1 MDEITKNQTPLE
13 TQSMPD
19 INDFTVDYSS
29 DDEEFGDPQTER
41 ILDRKHFYEKKP
53 YKTKISD
60 GRFSFFLPY
69 RITTSYMAS
78 LHTYVYLAPTIIY
91 MSCCILRYPL
101 YFLDM
106 LRWIHIGEFPV
117 NKGLKLLPFKLR
129 KAIGIEVSHPKFQMQ
144 PSLQTNI
151 FLAQIIQIESFF
163 KSKFNYRIPNHP
175 IEPLILK
182 LIYMLFLPPEI
193 YPVILKLL
201 EVTQLD
207 FDTNHWDDRMEY
219 ERLQSRDEIAL
230 YPIILLCCK
239 LMYGFDNIIRHPH
252 PHEPGSEIVDWE
264 LWMSLIHKTWV
275 QADNFSQANATQAV
289 HWDTSKMQ
297 RFINWSEDYL
307 LAVDNEVAV
316 DKYSK
321 RYLNNALR
329 KMFSLTPKETKIDP
343 ENESIL
349 FSRSRK
355 SKNKRKARETESQL
369 TQSQQDLGESQTVA
383 ISSQATE
390 VDSYSQKTGSLTA
403 LEETTERD
411 FDSDEEL
418 KLNGVSRREH
428 PSIES
433 IISKDLYSESNKNLF
448 QQNVQIEDAENDE
461 DCLSLSDSSMYDYY
475 TEDRYG
481 IIHEFEN
488 QDSISSST
496 EKVERITEL
505 KVTDKNLLEIGQLLQ
520 STTSPYDV
528 QLTKFTDSLIDNEKR
543 ELKNGI
549 SASKSKGKSYTQ
561 ENNDENSEWEDV
573 ESETE
578 EDLGSS
584 GNDPIKERYE
594 DALLYPNDYLIQ
606 PNPGYIQFLRNHVH
620 SNKKLPKKDKDP
632 AINDLRNFRYVGRLL
647 RPGHR
652 YKPYIDAK
660 SQEQE
665 LVTVL
670 IEAAPQVIGVS
681 SKAIKDLFN
690 KIERMMIS
698 NNQ

>member
-1 MDEITKNQTPLE
+1 MDEITRNQTPLE
-13 TQSMPD
+13 QDSMSE

-41 ILDRKHFYEKKP
+41 ILDTKHFREKKP

-69 RITTSYMAS
+69 RITTTYINT
-78 LHTYVYLAPTIIY
+78 LRTYVYLAPTIIY
-91 MSCCILRYPL
+91 LSCCILRYPL

-106 LRWIHIGEFPV
+106 LRWIHIGELPV

-129 KAIGIEVSHPKFQMQ
+129 KKIGIEVSHPKFQMQ

-151 FLAQIIQIESFF
+151 FLAQIIEIEGFF

-193 YPVILKLL
+193 YPVILKFL

-207 FDTNHWDDRMEY
+207 FDTNSWDDKMFH

-230 YPIILLCCK
+230 YPIIILCCK

-264 LWMSLIHKTWV
+264 LWISLIHKTWI

-297 RFINWSEDYL
+297 RFINWAEDYL

-316 DKYSK
+316 DTYSK

-329 KMFSLTPKETKIDP
+329 KMFSLTPKETKVDP

-355 SKNKRKARETESQL
+355 SKAKRKTREANSQL
-369 TQSQQDLGESQTVA
+369 TQSQQGFEASQATA
-383 ISSQATE
+383 NLSQATE
-390 VDSYSQKTGSLTA
+390 IDPSSQKTSSLTI
-403 LEETTERD
+403 LEDETGNGI
-411 FDSDEEL
+411 DSDEEL
-418 KLNGVSRREH
+418 KLNGVSRRKL
-428 PSIES
+428 PSIGS
-433 IISKDLYSESNKNLF
+433 ILSEDLYSSSNTNLF
-448 QQNVQIEDAENDE
+448 QKCFSKKDIQNDE
-461 DCLSLSDSSMYDYY
+461 DSLALSDSSMYDYY
-475 TEDRYG
+475 IEDEFG
-481 IIHEFEN
+481 NIHEFEN
-488 QDSISSST
+488 QDSAPSGTGST
-496 EKVERITEL
+496 ERITEL
-505 KVTDKNLLEIGQLLQ
+505 KVTDKNLLEMGQLLQ

-528 QLTKFTDSLIDNEKR
+528 QLTKFTDTLVDNEKQ
-543 ELKNGI
+543 ELKKNFFTEQ
-549 SASKSKGKSYTQ
+549 SNEHSTTQ
-561 ENNDENSEWEDV
+561 ENNSETSEWEDV
-573 ESETE
+573 ESEE
-578 EDLGSS
+578 E
-584 GNDPIKERYE
+584 NIKFDKDVSINERYE
-594 DALLYPNDYLIQ
+594 DALLYPDDYLAQ
-606 PNPGYIQFLRNHVH
+606 PNPGYYQFLRNHVH

-652 YKPYIDAK
+652 YKPYSDSKNA
-660 SQEQE
+660 EQE
-665 LVTVL
+665 LVTAM
-670 IEAAPQVIGVS
+670 IDAAPQVIGVS
-681 SKAIKDLFN
+681 AKLITNLFN
-690 KIERMMIS
+690 KIEQMLIS